1 MAAAKTVEQGALGG
15 ERISGERERA
25 LRLLEE
31 LTPRLVKSRQ
41 VRGKNIFRQAM
52 RMLATD
58 MSSPTSAGL
67 GVPDLEKPLHPAG
80 HPADGPRL

>member
-1 MAAAKTVEQGALGG
+1 MAQAKKKEQNLLAGDA
-15 ERISGERERA
+15 IHGERERA

-41 VRGKNIFRQAM
+41 VRGKNFFRQAM

-58 MSSPTSAGL
+58 MSSPTSAR
-67 GVPDLEKPLHPAG
+67 AG
-80 HPADGPRL
+80 RSRFGKATLPGWTPS